1 LITHARLK
9 RRSFTAL
16 LLAAPFVFAT
26 PQGQIDTG
34 IGIIGGIK
42 PIRMAVSELKF
53 AGDTSVQMDRLA
65 KAFNDTLWADLDFAG
80 TLDLASRSFYP
91 LGTFALPGH
100 IKPEEW
106 AVTGAQYIAYGNLSL
121 NPAANR
127 FNAAAYLRDIATG
140 TDPISI
146 VFPGDATEEDARRAA
161 HRFADRILET
171 LGLGQGITQTRIAFV
186 SSRSGFKEIYVM
198 DYDGRNQR
206 KLTNIG
212 DIAIAPNWSPVP
224 GDDRIAY
231 MAWRATGRQIEILS
245 ASGDPQPRFQQS
257 GSTNGFASWSP
268 DGKSIVYSSHRDG
281 DTEIYWANADGSDAK
296 RLTNSRGIDTSP
308 NINPATGRQIAFIS
322 TRGGS
327 PELYT
332 MDSDGA
338 GVQRITDEGGDVQ
351 NPAYSPDGSMIAFA
365 WQKPRSGSF
374 DIYVYDI
381 RMRKFTQLT
390 SGSGSNERPSW
401 APDGKHIAFTS
412 TRRGTSQ
419 IYAMTVD
426 GKKVLQLTNSTG
438 INEGATWSG
447 YAAR

>member
-1 LITHARLK
+1 LITHASLK
-9 RRSFTAL
+9 RY
-16 LLAAPFVFAT
+16 LAAALILTAPLVEAT
-26 PQGQIDTG
+26 PQDIFGGITGIDT
-34 IGIIGGIK
+34 K
-42 PIRMAVSELKF
+42 AIRIAVPELKF

-65 KAFNDTLWADLDFAG
+65 KAFNETLWADLDFTGNLELAG
-80 TLDLASRSFYP
+80 RGSYP

-106 AVTGAQYIAYGNLSL
+106 AVTGARYIAYGSLSL
-121 NPAANR
+121 NPAGNR
-127 FNAAAYLRDIATG
+127 FTATAFLRDVAAG
-140 TDPISI
+140 SDPIQSG
-146 VFPGDATEEDARRAA
+146 FPGDATEEDARIAA

-171 LGLGQGITQTRIAFV
+171 LGLGKGITQTRIAFV

-198 DYDGRNQR
+198 DYDGKNQR
-206 KLTNIG
+206 KLTSVG

-231 MAWRATGRQIEILS
+231 TAFRAAGRQIEILS
-245 ASGDPQPRFQQS
+245 AGGDPQPRFQQS
-257 GSTNGFASWSP
+257 GSANGFASWSP
-268 DGKSIVYSSHRDG
+268 DGKFIVYSSYRDG
-281 DTEIYWANADGSDAK
+281 DSEIYWANADGSDAR

-332 MDSDGA
+332 MDSDGTN
-338 GVQRITDEGGDVQ
+338 VQRITDEGGDVQ

-365 WQKPRSGSF
+365 WQKSRTGSF
-374 DIYVYDI
+374 DIYVFDI
-381 RMRKFTQLT
+381 RMRKFSQLT

-412 TRRGTSQ
+412 NRTGTSQ

>member
-1 LITHARLK
+1 LK
-9 RRSFTAL
+9 HF
-16 LLAAPFVFAT
+16 LLAGLLCTAFLL
-26 PQGQIDTG
+26 QGTSQDRIDDIGLTG
-34 IGIIGGIK
+34 VGPK
-42 PIRMAVSELKF
+42 AVRVALPELKF
-53 AGDTSVQMDRLA
+53 AGDTSVQMDRVS
-65 KAFNDTLWADLDFAG
+65 KAFNETLWADLDFTG
-80 TLDLASRSFYP
+80 NIELASRSFYP

-106 AVTGAQYIAYGNLSL
+106 AVTGAQYIAYGSLSL
-121 NPAANR
+121 NQASTR
-127 FNAAAYLRDIATG
+127 FTAAAYLRDLPTG
-140 TDPISI
+140 SDPIAST
-146 VFPGDATEEDARRAA
+146 FPGDATEEDARIAA
-161 HRFADRILET
+161 HRFADRILER

-206 KLTNIG
+206 KLTSIG
-212 DIAIAPNWSPVP
+212 NIAIAPNWSPVP

-231 MAWRATGRQIEILS
+231 TAWRTGGAQVEILS
-245 ASGDPQPRFQQS
+245 AGGDPQPRFQQS
-257 GSTNGFASWSP
+257 GGTNSFAAWSP
-268 DGKSIVYSSHRDG
+268 DGKSIVYSSNRDGG
-281 DTEIYWANADGSDAK
+281 DTEIYWANANGSDAK

-322 TRGGS
+322 RRGGS

-332 MDSDGA
+332 MDSDGT
-338 GVQRITDEGGDVQ
+338 GVQRITEEGGDVQ
-351 NPAYSPDGSMIAFA
+351 NPAYSPNGDMIAFA

-381 RMRKFTQLT
+381 RVRKFTQLT

-412 TRRGTSQ
+412 TRTGTSQ
-419 IYAMTVD
+419 IWAMTVD

-447 YAAR
+447 YADR